1 MKNVLIY
8 DRIAQGIQD
17 FCANNSIDEV
27 YNTRFVDLSQSV
39 LVSLNSSMAKLSN
52 QGLNILNLFIPK
64 PDIPPAIAANYREV
78 KIEWTRQLVAQQK
91 QKTDKI
97 HKETVLQ
104 NAVFDAEREKEVSR
118 IENEKLVQ
126 RKTNEENISEIENSI
141 RTKKENT
148 NTDIRSYR
156 IAS

>member
-1 MKNVLIY
+1 M
-8 DRIAQGIQD
+8 Q
-17 FCANNSIDEV
+17 
-27 YNTRFVDLSQSV
+27 
-39 LVSLNSSMAKLSN
+39 
-52 QGLNILNLFIPK
+52 
-64 PDIPPAIAANYREV
+64 PPAIAANYREV
-78 KIEWTRQLVAQQK
+78 KIERTRQLVAQQK

-104 NAVFDAEREKEVSR
+104 NAVYDAEREKEVSR

-126 RKTNEENISEIENSI
+126 RKSNEENISQIENSI

-156 IAS
+156 IASDAKNNAELLTDQYIKLQMTQSMLNNTKIFFSGQDSALGSLLSNILKLD

>member
-1 MKNVLIY
+1 M
-8 DRIAQGIQD
+8 Q
-17 FCANNSIDEV
+17 
-27 YNTRFVDLSQSV
+27 
-39 LVSLNSSMAKLSN
+39 
-52 QGLNILNLFIPK
+52 
-64 PDIPPAIAANYREV
+64 PPAIAANYREV

-126 RKTNEENISEIENSI
+126 RKANEENISQIDNSI

-156 IAS
+156 IASDAKNNAELLTDQYIKLRMTQSMLNNTKIFFSGQDSALGSLLSNILKLD

>member
-1 MKNVLIY
+1 M
-8 DRIAQGIQD
+8 
-17 FCANNSIDEV
+17 
-27 YNTRFVDLSQSV
+27 
-39 LVSLNSSMAKLSN
+39 
-52 QGLNILNLFIPK
+52 
-64 PDIPPAIAANYREV
+64 

-104 NAVFDAEREKEVSR
+104 NAVYDAEREKEVSR

-126 RKTNEENISEIENSI
+126 RKSNEENISEIENSI
-141 RTKKENT
+141 QTKKENT

-156 IAS
+156 IASDAKNNADLLTDQYIKLQMTQSMLNNTKIFFSGQDSALGSLLSNILKLD

>member
-1 MKNVLIY
+1 M
-8 DRIAQGIQD
+8 Q
-17 FCANNSIDEV
+17 
-27 YNTRFVDLSQSV
+27 
-39 LVSLNSSMAKLSN
+39 
-52 QGLNILNLFIPK
+52 
-64 PDIPPAIAANYREV
+64 PPAIAANYREV

-126 RKTNEENISEIENSI
+126 RKANEENISEIENSI

-156 IAS
+156 IASDAKNNADLLTDQYIKLQMTQSMLNNTKIFFSGQDSALGSLLSNILKLD

>member
-1 MKNVLIY
+1 M
-8 DRIAQGIQD
+8 G
-17 FCANNSIDEV
+17 
-27 YNTRFVDLSQSV
+27 SQQQPGETLPWRHQHPQPVHPEARHCKPVVHHS
-39 LVSLNSSMAKLSN
+39 SLTDSF
-52 QGLNILNLFIPK
+52 Q
-64 PDIPPAIAANYREV
+64 PPAIAANYREV

-126 RKTNEENISEIENSI
+126 RKTN
-141 RTKKENT
+141 
-148 NTDIRSYR
+148 
-156 IAS
+156 

>member
-1 MKNVLIY
+1 M
-8 DRIAQGIQD
+8 Q
-17 FCANNSIDEV
+17 
-27 YNTRFVDLSQSV
+27 
-39 LVSLNSSMAKLSN
+39 
-52 QGLNILNLFIPK
+52 
-64 PDIPPAIAANYREV
+64 PPAIAANYREV

-126 RKTNEENISEIENSI
+126 RKANEENISQIDNSI

-156 IAS
+156 IASDAKNNAELLTDQYIKLQMTQSMLNNTKIFFSGQDSALGSLFSNVLKLGGEDGAQ

>member
-1 MKNVLIY
+1 M
-8 DRIAQGIQD
+8 
-17 FCANNSIDEV
+17 
-27 YNTRFVDLSQSV
+27 
-39 LVSLNSSMAKLSN
+39 
-52 QGLNILNLFIPK
+52 
-64 PDIPPAIAANYREV
+64 
-78 KIEWTRQLVAQQK
+78 AQQK

-156 IAS
+156 IASDAKNNAELLTDQYIKLQMTQSMLNNTKIFFSGQDSALGSLLSNILKVD